1 MNHSSLLEIF
11 LNKLRSII
19 FDLDDTLYPEEEF
32 VQSGFRT
39 VAKWANQTLSIPRD
53 EGLQLLLDF
62 YHIGVRGDTFNQW
75 LAHYGYNDL
84 SLVRSA
90 IELYRNHVPEL
101 HLFPEVPDL
110 ISALRAKYL
119 LGIVSDGALKTQ
131 QNKIEVLGL
140 KNIFHAI
147 VLSDE
152 WGREFWKPN
161 TKPFVVALE
170 KLGVNPE
177 DAIYVGDNPLKDFL
191 GGRRLGIKTVWVRR
205 GHGEY
210 AKQEPPTPEY
220 ASDYCIR
227 SLTELRDII
236 QIYT

>member
-39 VAKWANQTLSIPRD
+39 VAKWANQTLSIPRE

-75 LAHYGYNDL
+75 LSYYGYYDQ
-84 SLVRSA
+84 SLIRSA
-90 IELYRNHVPEL
+90 VDIYRNHFPTL
-101 HLFPEVPDL
+101 RFFPEVPNL
-110 ISALRAKYL
+110 LSVLRAKYL
-119 LGIVSDGALKTQ
+119 LGIISDGALKMQ
-131 QNKIEVLGL
+131 QNKIEALAL
-140 KNIFHAI
+140 KNIFHVI

-161 TKPFVVALE
+161 TKPFIAALE
-170 KLGVNPE
+170 KLGVNPV
-177 DAIYVGDNPLKDFL
+177 DALYVGDNPLKDFL
-191 GGRRLGIKTVWVRR
+191 GARRLGIKTVWIRR
-205 GHGEY
+205 GQGEY
-210 AKQEPPTPEY
+210 AAQEPPTPEY
-220 ASDYCIR
+220 ASDYCIQ

-236 QIYT
+236 QI